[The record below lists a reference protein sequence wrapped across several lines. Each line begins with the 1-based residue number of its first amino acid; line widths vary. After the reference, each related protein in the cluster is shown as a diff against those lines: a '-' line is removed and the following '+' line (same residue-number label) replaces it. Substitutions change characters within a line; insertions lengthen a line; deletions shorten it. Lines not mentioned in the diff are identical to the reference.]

1 MSVVLAPKTI
11 VRLDVGTLLYPW
23 VGWALYT
30 CHVLR
35 EGKVK
40 AKGRSQH
47 GRRGVGFVGKTKLW
61 GGRGWNEETDQRRG
75 G

>member
-1 MSVVLAPKTI
+1 MSVVPAPRTI

-23 VGWALYT
+23 VGSALCT

-40 AKGRSQH
+40 AKGSQH
-47 GRRGVGFVGKTKLW
+47 GRGEVGFGGETKLW
-61 GGRGWNEETDQRRG
+61 GGRGWSEETDQRRG